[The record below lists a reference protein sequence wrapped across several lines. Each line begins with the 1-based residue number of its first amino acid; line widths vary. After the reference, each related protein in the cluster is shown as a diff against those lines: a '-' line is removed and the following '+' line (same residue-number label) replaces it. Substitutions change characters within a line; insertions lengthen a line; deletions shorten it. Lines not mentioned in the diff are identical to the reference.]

1 MKFSGLGKLIGTGCA
16 ISGVLV
22 MALPIPIIVNNFAEF
37 YNDQMKREKAVK
49 RKEAIEQAKRDEE
62 EARLAEV
69 EGLVDLLQKEPG
81 PFNSPPLSPPE
92 GEASISSLHKH
103 YKRYRIWLQKQN
115 VAIMCRCQF
124 HLPANIWLTCGP
136 ETKKIGLL

>member
-1 MKFSGLGKLIGTGCA
+1 MFLSIADYNLAPLGLGKLIGTCCA

-49 RKEAIEQAKRDEE
+49 RKEALEHAKREEE

-69 EGLVDLLQKEPG
+69 
-81 PFNSPPLSPPE
+81 
-92 GEASISSLHKH
+92 I
-103 YKRYRIWLQKQN
+103 IT
-115 VAIMCRCQF
+115 IT
-124 HLPANIWLTCGP
+124 I
-136 ETKKIGLL
+136 

>member
-1 MKFSGLGKLIGTGCA
+1 
-16 ISGVLV
+16 

-49 RKEAIEQAKRDEE
+49 RKEALEQAKMDEE

-81 PFNSPPLSPPE
+81 PFKSPPLSPPDGKDDIKNLYNTYLTNQCHQE
-92 GEASISSLHKH
+92 HECCYMEQTKYDMITFSLVSSYGYSFSI
-103 YKRYRIWLQKQN
+103 
-115 VAIMCRCQF
+115 
-124 HLPANIWLTCGP
+124 LPN
-136 ETKKIGLL
+136 KN

>member
-1 MKFSGLGKLIGTGCA
+1 MVKLYHDPENVFSLYCIHFNQTVSILPSGTCCA

-37 YNDQMKREKAVK
+37 YNEQIKREKAIK
-49 RKEAIEQAKRDEE
+49 RKEALELAKKEEE

-81 PFNSPPLSPPE
+81 PF
-92 GEASISSLHKH
+92 
-103 YKRYRIWLQKQN
+103 R
-115 VAIMCRCQF
+115 
-124 HLPANIWLTCGP
+124 
-136 ETKKIGLL
+136 

>member
-1 MKFSGLGKLIGTGCA
+1 MTTVGYGDMFPTTGLGKLIGTCCA

-49 RKEAIEQAKRDEE
+49 RKEALAQAKAEEE

-69 EGLVDLLQKEPG
+69 EGLVDLLQKETG
-81 PFNSPPLSPPE
+81 PFLSPPLSPPA
-92 GEASISSLHKH
+92 GLFLGPKDSSALIGASILS
-103 YKRYRIWLQKQN
+103 
-115 VAIMCRCQF
+115 
-124 HLPANIWLTCGP
+124 P
-136 ETKKIGLL
+136 

>member
-1 MKFSGLGKLIGTGCA
+1 
-16 ISGVLV
+16 

-49 RKEAIEQAKRDEE
+49 RKEALEQAKRDEE

-81 PFNSPPLSPPE
+81 PFKSPPLSPPDGKE
-92 GEASISSLHKH
+92 IMVKISQFADVIAVLKDHILKILHSGNLVF
-103 YKRYRIWLQKQN
+103 I
-115 VAIMCRCQF
+115 
-124 HLPANIWLTCGP
+124 
-136 ETKKIGLL
+136 

>member
-1 MKFSGLGKLIGTGCA
+1 
-16 ISGVLV
+16 

-49 RKEAIEQAKRDEE
+49 RKEALEQAKRDEE

-81 PFNSPPLSPPE
+81 PFKSPPLSPPDGLTLRHHATNSLRE
-92 GEASISSLHKH
+92 NSILFSPVRSPQLHERHSLK
-103 YKRYRIWLQKQN
+103 
-115 VAIMCRCQF
+115 
-124 HLPANIWLTCGP
+124 
-136 ETKKIGLL
+136 